1 MSSKGNVFGRR
12 SFLTRGSAAAGLGLF
27 ADLEAYPQNVN
38 RNSKPSDL
46 KITDMRIAVL
56 SQNRGAGGQGGAGRG
71 GRPADAPPGGQP
83 YPEPAPVRGRGMGQ
97 ILIRIDTNQ
106 GISGYG
112 ELYNGGQAAYA
123 LVLKSRILGENPCN
137 VEKIFRKVKQFGG
150 QARQGGGVTAV
161 EQACW
166 DVAGKAYGAPV
177 FQMLGGAYRDKVR
190 MYSETAVRSD
200 DPKVIGL
207 DLKARA
213 AAGFTMLK
221 MDLGVEAILRGKPGT
236 FQAPA
241 DGPWGSS
248 EMVENYMTA
257 YELTDKGCALVADHV
272 GQVREVLGMDIPLA
286 FDHFGHLGVNS
297 LIKLGK
303 ALQKHSPAWLEDMV
317 PWYRTEEWKII
328 TDSIDVPTLTGEDV
342 YLAESF
348 EKLCQARA
356 VDYIHPDPA
365 VTGGCLELKKMG
377 DLAKRYS
384 VGMMVHCAS
393 TPIGYMAGVHAIAAT
408 ENFIAYEWHQPEMP
422 WYKDIT
428 GIWPIVQDGYI
439 PVPTGPG
446 MGIKVNEEAIRPLC
460 RQGEFFTDPTTQWD
474 TQNGQD
480 REWS

>member
-1 MSSKGNVFGRR
+1 MSSKGNLFGRR
-12 SFLTRGSAAAGLGLF
+12 SFLTRGVAAAGIGVF

-46 KITDMRIAVL
+46 KITDMRVAVL
-56 SQNRGAGGQGGAGRG
+56 SQNRGARGQAGGAPGRG
-71 GRPADAPPGGQP
+71 NPAARTGGQP
-83 YPEPAPVRGRGMGQ
+83 YPEPAPARGRGMGQ
-97 ILIRIDTNQ
+97 IIIRIDTNQ

-112 ELYNGGQAAYA
+112 ELYNGGEPAYA
-123 LVLKSRILGENPCN
+123 LVLKSRLLGENPCN

-150 QARQGGGVTAV
+150 AARQGGGVTAV

-166 DVAGKAYGAPV
+166 DLAGQAYGAPV
-177 FQMLGGAYRDKVR
+177 YQMLGGAYRNKVR
-190 MYSETAVRSD
+190 MYTETPSRSD
-200 DPKVIGL
+200 DPKEIGL
-207 DLKARA
+207 DLKSRV
-213 AAGFTMLK
+213 AAGFTMVK
-221 MDLGVEAILRGKPGT
+221 MDLPVEPILRGKPGT
-236 FQAPA
+236 FYAPA

-248 EMVENYMTA
+248 EMVENFYTA
-257 YELTDKGCALVADHV
+257 YELTDKGCEIVADYV
-272 GQVREVLGMDIPLA
+272 GQVREALGSDVPMA
-286 FDHFGHLGVNS
+286 HDHFGHLGVNS

-303 ALQKHSPAWLEDMV
+303 ALQKYNPAWLEDMV
-317 PWYRTEEWKII
+317 PWFRTEEWKAI
-328 TDSIDVPTLTGEDV
+328 TDAIDVPTLTGEDV

-377 DLAKRYS
+377 DLAQRYS

-422 WYKDIT
+422 WYKDLT
-428 GIWPIVQDGYI
+428 DLGNIVQNGYI

-446 MGIKVNEEAIRPLC
+446 MGVKVNEEAMRPLC
-460 RQGEFFTDPTTQWD
+460 RQGEFFTEPTTQWD

-480 REWS
+480 RLWS